1 MFYNFG
7 IADIIP
13 LIYSG
18 LVIIAFKIMDANE
31 PNPRIEE
38 TPSFLADPLLFPI

>member
-31 PNPRIEE
+31 PNPRIE